1 MPGDLAAQ
9 LNNPVLGQSAKTAG
23 EQSTDQWQDADSGTQ
38 ANLTTGIDWLSK
50 LDDAFRAEPEQAA
63 PVTLQNIIAGMVAR
77 ATGANRT

>member
-9 LNNPVLGQSAKTAG
+9 LNNPVLGHSAKTVDG
-23 EQSTDQWQDADSGTQ
+23 QSADQWQEADSGAQ
-38 ANLTTGIDWLSK
+38 ANLTTGIDWLAK
-50 LDDAFRAEPEQAA
+50 LDDAFRTEPEQAA